1 MANIG
6 IYGGSFNPIHTGH
19 IRLAQWVV
27 DHTGLDQI
35 WLMISPNN
43 PLKDKGFLIDQ
54 NKRLQWAKTALEGQK
69 NILVSDFEFTL
80 PKPSYT
86 IRTLQALQ
94 QTYPQHTFS
103 LIIGEDN
110 LTVFHHWKDWQTI
123 LHDYPVLVYP
133 RKDNDSA
140 KLKQKYPMVTFLSQ
154 APLFPVSST
163 DIRRE
168 LFLGNDMKQWIPD
181 SIYQDVKDTYHEQGI
196 ALFTRNNFLNFI

>member
-19 IRLAQWVV
+19 IHLAEWVV
-27 DHTGLDQI
+27 AHTCLDQI
-35 WLMISPNN
+35 WLIISPNN

-54 NKRLQWAKTALEGQK
+54 NKRLQWAKTALEGHK

-80 PKPSYT
+80 PQPSYT
-86 IRTLQALQ
+86 IQTLRALQ

-103 LIIGEDN
+103 LIIGADN
-110 LTVFHHWKDWQTI
+110 LAIFHHWKDWQTI

-133 RKDNDSA
+133 RKENEIG
-140 KLKQKYPMVTFLSQ
+140 KLKQNYPMVTFLSE

-163 DIRRE
+163 EIRRG
-168 LFLGNDMKQWIPD
+168 LFLGNDMQQWIPD
-181 SIYQDVKDTYHEQGI
+181 TIYQDVKNTYHEQGI
-196 ALFTRNNFLNFI
+196 ALFTRNNPLNFI